1 MSFLFYVEYHKHV
14 MNLNLSMFPHIHKAS
29 DILLG
34 TDFSRG
40 MSKVK
45 EAEKHFLTTDFT
57 YQTAEPGKG
66 LWHPKSFN
74 VFMAVIKIT
83 LGVAAATALKAIE
96 FQCGEDSS
104 KINQT
109 LFHWCQRK

>member
-1 MSFLFYVEYHKHV
+1 MSFLFYVEYHKHL
-14 MNLNLSMFPHIHKAS
+14 MNLNLSMFPHIYKAS
-29 DILLG
+29 NILLG
-34 TDFSRG
+34 TEYRFSRG

-45 EAEKHFLTTDFT
+45 VAEKHFLTTDFT
-57 YQTAEPGKG
+57 YQTAEPDKG

-96 FQCGEDSS
+96 F
-104 KINQT
+104 
-109 LFHWCQRK
+109 